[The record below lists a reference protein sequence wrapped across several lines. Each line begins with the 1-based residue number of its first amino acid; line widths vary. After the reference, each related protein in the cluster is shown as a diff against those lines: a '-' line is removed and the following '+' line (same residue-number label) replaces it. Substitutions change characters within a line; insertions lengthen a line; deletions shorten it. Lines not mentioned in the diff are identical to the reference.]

1 MKKEIYP
8 KYITKVSTK
17 QKYSTSWLEI
27 IDKKIELIEELK
39 KEVKELK
46 EENEN
51 LNWMLKKQF
60 DNSFEQIKNK
70 LTKN

>member
-1 MKKEIYP
+1 MEQN
-8 KYITKVSTK
+8 TFN
-17 QKYSTSWLEI
+17 SWLEI